1 MHCLPKASET
11 EVIRKL
17 FLYAVWV
24 VTLCF
29 SLMLIQDLWHGAVMV
44 ALNFPLLPLGT
55 RPALF
60 PTGRKGATVS
70 YTQ

>member
-11 EVIRKL
+11 EVIRML

-29 SLMLIQDLWHGAVMV
+29 SLVLILDLWRGAVTV
-44 ALNFPLLPLGT
+44 VLKFPLLPLGT
-55 RPALF
+55 
-60 PTGRKGATVS
+60 
-70 YTQ
+70 